1 MMPRRAK
8 GEDSEPA
15 VQESVLDEK
24 AAGDEAGPSDEKEV
38 DEDEVDEGELHL
50 YCPALAASIFPAL
63 RAILDASPKCL
74 HKQLD

>member
-38 DEDEVDEGELHL
+38 DEDEVDEGELHIHSH
-50 YCPALAASIFPAL
+50 ALAASVSAAL
-63 RAILDASPKCL
+63 
-74 HKQLD
+74 